1 MRMHLDPTTGVA
13 LPLPE
18 EWETLDTPPEGTAL
32 VAVEPAEGDRFRT
45 NVVVTLDDVG
55 PMSLRD
61 WQAGNDRLLPNALR
75 DYVLIDLELLPVD
88 GHDGVRRLAHHT
100 VEAVTG
106 GPQAVTMEQ
115 WATVV
120 DGTGYTVTVS
130 AATLRHPELHDELRR
145 VAAGVRLDTGKG
157 RP

>member
-1 MRMHLDPTTGVA
+1 MRMHVDPAAGVA

-18 EWETLDTPPEGTAL
+18 EWEVLGTPPEGTAL
-32 VAVEPAEGDRFRT
+32 VAVEPPEGDRFRT
-45 NVVVTLDDVG
+45 NVVVTVDDVG

-75 DYVLIDLELLPVD
+75 GYVLIDLELLPVD

-100 VEAVTG
+100 VEPVTG
-106 GPQAVTMEQ
+106 GLQAVTMEQ
-115 WATVV
+115 WAAVV
-120 DGTGYTVTVS
+120 EGTGYTVTVT
-130 AATLRHPELHDELRR
+130 AATLRFPELHDELRR
-145 VAAGVRLDTGKG
+145 IATGVRLDTRKG